1 MPTLPRLLP
10 EIKLQTTEEKTVVRD
25 RLHIACSALRS
36 RRRRTDREPGTAGAD
51 AESQFDLH
59 VGWKPRVNPWLIAM
73 TVALAAF
80 MEVLDTS
87 IANVALPHI
96 GGSLGAST
104 DEATWVLTS
113 YLVSNAIVLPLGGW
127 ACSRDGP
134 PQLLRPV
141 HHRLHRRE
149 LSLRHRS
156 LPAHPAALPR
166 AAGRGRRRHA
176 AHGAGH
182 HGRLIRAAKRGQAF
196 ALYGLV
202 AVLAPSIGPTLGGWI
217 TDNFSWRWIFFIN
230 IPVGIL
236 AFILV
241 TRLVEDPPW
250 IKADRSRLR
259 NMDYVGLA
267 FLTLA
272 MGGMQIMLDKGEE
285 NDWFSSPF
293 ICFFA
298 VLFVVGII
306 GLFAWEWQ
314 QERSADQPAPLPLQN
329 FAICCFLMM
338 LVGGVLNANTVLQPQ
353 FTQQLLGY
361 TATTAGLALTDGG
374 ITLVFMM
381 PLAGI
386 ATGKISARYLAAFGF
401 MMLVITFRYAADVT
415 NLQMSFAEAS
425 WLRVV
430 QMFPLPF
437 CFISITTAAYVGM
450 PKEQSNQVAGLI
462 NFVRNIGGCILI
474 AITNAQVTSRSCG
487 MSSTCSRPCCRAPS
501 PSISTKALTG
511 LLNGSF
517 GRRERQR
524 MALGPD
530 LSPADPQAQTQ
541 GYQDVYME
549 LSWASIVLICLAFML
564 SKNRPG
570 EGAAAVECT
579 KAWMSACPHALAVLH
594 S

>member
-1 MPTLPRLLP
+1 MSAIDSTLPAP
-10 EIKLQTTEEKTVVRD
+10 PSGSSGGG
-25 RLHIACSALRS
+25 ARS
-36 RRRRTDREPGTAGAD
+36 LAGAQSPP
-51 AESQFDLH
+51 ATVANPSLSLQAN
-59 VGWKPRVNPWLIAM
+59 WRPRVNPWLIAM

-127 ACSRDGP
+127 ASSLMG
-134 PQLLRPV
+134 
-141 HHRLHRRE
+141 RRNFFVFCITGFTIASF
-149 LSLRHRS
+149 LCGAAPS
-156 LPAHPAALPR
+156 LPILLCCR
-166 AAGRGRRRHA
+166 VLQ
-176 AHGAGH
+176 GAFGGGMQPMAQAIMADSFEPH
-182 HGRLIRAAKRGQAF
+182 KRGQAF

-202 AVLAPSIGPTLGGWI
+202 AVLAPSIGPTAGGWI

-241 TRLVEDPPW
+241 TRLIEDPPW
-250 IKADRSRLR
+250 IKADPSRLR
-259 NMDYVGLA
+259 HMDYMGLA

-285 NDWFSSPF
+285 DAWFSSGF

-298 VLFVVGII
+298 VLFVIGIV
-306 GLFAWEWQ
+306 GLFAWEWRQ
-314 QERSADQPAPLPLQN
+314 KEPLINLRLFRFRN

-353 FTQQLLGY
+353 FSQQLLGW
-361 TATTAGLALTDGG
+361 TATTAGLALTAGG
-374 ITLVFMM
+374 VTLVFMM
-381 PLAGI
+381 PLAGF

-401 MMLVITFRYAADVT
+401 TMLVITFRYAAAVT

-450 PKEQSNQVAGLI
+450 PREQSNQVAGLI
-462 NFVRNIGGCILI
+462 NFVRNIGGSILI
-474 AITNAQVTSRSCG
+474 AITNAQVTSRSMWHEQHLQQSMMPG
-487 MSSTCSRPCCRAPS
+487 TIAYDQHVK
-501 PSISTKALTG
+501 TLAGFLG
-511 LLNGSF
+511 NSF
-517 GRRERQR
+517 GAENANR
-524 MALGPD
+524 MALAQIYHQ
-530 LSPADPQAQTQ
+530 LIQQAQTQ

-549 LSWASIVLICLAFML
+549 LSWASIILIVLAFML

-570 EGAAAVECT
+570 SGPGASAV
-579 KAWMSACPHALAVLH
+579 H
-594 S
+594 